1 VTCTVC
7 EQDPCANPAACA
19 RVLEDPDVAD
29 ALQQAAQN
37 PTPAPSMTVREAG
50 RLGGQRRRE
59 QIGREGFRQL
69 GQAGGAVTA
78 ARGPNFYREI
88 GRKGGAARKAQLGAA
103 GYAELGRRGG
113 GRSRR
118 AEPIPPTSTE
128 QIERI
133 EESGAGFVAREPA
146 EERYTKE
153 D

>member
-1 VTCTVC
+1 MTCTVC
-7 EQDPCANPAACA
+7 QQEQCAHPGACA

-29 ALQQAAQN
+29 ALQKAAEQ

-88 GRKGGAARKAQLGAA
+88 GRKGGAARKAQLGST

-118 AEPIPPTSTE
+118 AQPAPPTSAE

-133 EESGAGFVAREPA
+133 EESGAGFVAHGSA
-146 EERYTKE
+146 EDRYTKE